1 MIVRL
6 VDDRVALITQPDHAR
21 LAGTIMQHCVP
32 LASRPRRDTILH
44 AIAEHDG
51 GWIEDDAAPTINPT
65 TGGIVDFVNAPL
77 SVRQGVWPR
86 GISRLAAVD
95 PYLGGIRL
103 TCRDDSRPE
112 AVLGRF
118 PPR

>member
-51 GWIEDDAAPTINPT
+51 GWIEEDAAPTINPT
-65 TGGIVDFVNAPL
+65 TGDVVDFVNAPL
-77 SVRQGVWPR
+77 SVRHSVWTR
-86 GISRLAAVD
+86 GIW
-95 PYLGGIRL
+95 
-103 TCRDDSRPE
+103 
-112 AVLGRF
+112 
-118 PPR
+118 